1 MTAVPNSY
9 WPRFGLMEGK
19 IFVVTNASDKRN
31 KCLLHK
37 EWGSSITVSAV
48 SNHLLVSCQQCI
60 VWWSC
65 QCHLR
70 FVFYIICKSATFLR
84 DLTFHIE
91 FQSRSMIFGEVTNN
105 RDQYHVNLQEGGKN
119 VNLRVQAIDFQINYR
134 CKYRW
139 RTWKSSNRGPE
150 ICRCSS
156 HPQYLFS
163 SPFSSNT
170 RTMTIRP
177 YVHTSDA

>member
-1 MTAVPNSY
+1 MISKHFLYHSYHSKIMFFATYCLQELYLSATCMTAVPNSY

-48 SNHLLVSCQQCI
+48 SNHLLVSCQQLI

-70 FVFYIICKSATFLR
+70 FVFYVICKTAFFL
-84 DLTFHIE
+84 DVFHTE
-91 FQSRSMIFGEVTNN
+91 FQSRSMIFGVVTNN
-105 RDQYHVNLQEGGKN
+105 RDN
-119 VNLRVQAIDFQINYR
+119 
-134 CKYRW
+134 
-139 RTWKSSNRGPE
+139 
-150 ICRCSS
+150 
-156 HPQYLFS
+156 
-163 SPFSSNT
+163 
-170 RTMTIRP
+170 
-177 YVHTSDA
+177 

>member
-1 MTAVPNSY
+1 MIWKTFLYHFLFPTYCFQELYLSAICMTAVPNSY

-70 FVFYIICKSATFLR
+70 FVFYIICKTATFLR
-84 DLTFHIE
+84 CFPYWVSKPVHDLGWGIKQQRPIPCKLAGRRKKTWTSEWKQLIVKVDSIDLKNG
-91 FQSRSMIFGEVTNN
+91 QYTANRAVVRSV
-105 RDQYHVNLQEGGKN
+105 
-119 VNLRVQAIDFQINYR
+119 
-134 CKYRW
+134 
-139 RTWKSSNRGPE
+139 SS
-150 ICRCSS
+150 
-156 HPQYLFS
+156 Y
-163 SPFSSNT
+163 
-170 RTMTIRP
+170 
-177 YVHTSDA
+177 